1 MIRASDGMEDIY
13 VVSLEA
19 RPAADSPEF
28 SQIAGA
34 FVNVYAKTDSGS
46 EALRIAGVEIAA
58 AQWIILAMEEH
69 YLLSRDEAN
78 GSPEV
83 LSYYEQALM
92 DGVVLVFHNYPHGG
106 EESGVAH

>member
-1 MIRASDGMEDIY
+1 MENVY

-19 RPAADSPEF
+19 RPAPDSPEF

-34 FVNVYAKTDSGS
+34 FVNVYAKTNSQT
-46 EALRIAGVEIAA
+46 EALRMAIAEIAD
-58 AQWIILAMEEH
+58 AQWIILAMQED
-69 YLLSRDEAN
+69 YLLSRDEAS

-83 LSYYEQALM
+83 LSYYEQALI

-106 EESGVAH
+106 EESDVAH